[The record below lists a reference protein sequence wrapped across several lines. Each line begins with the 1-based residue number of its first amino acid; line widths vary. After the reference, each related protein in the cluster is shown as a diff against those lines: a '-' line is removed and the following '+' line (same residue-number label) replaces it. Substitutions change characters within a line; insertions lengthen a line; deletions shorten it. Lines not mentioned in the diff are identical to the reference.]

1 MGPEPGAKGPGDAD
15 RMVVPTDTVLPP
27 EGVGRKDLTLQ
38 GDLRQVF
45 VPLCTSVGS
54 SLKWGHSQK
63 SAVWARTWRKGNHCA
78 LLGTHTGAAAVR
90 HGTEGPHEVRTRT
103 PLGLSSSSSG
113 CLSKEIKNTSCTPTF
128 SVAFSPTAKPIP

>member
-1 MGPEPGAKGPGDAD
+1 MGPEPGAQGPGDAD
-15 RMVVPTDTVLPP
+15 RMVVPTDTVLSP
-27 EGVGRKDLTLQ
+27 EGKEGLDF
-38 GDLRQVF
+38 RQVF

-63 SAVWARTWRKGNHCA
+63 SAVWARMWRKGNRCA

-103 PLGLSSSSSG
+103 PLGLSNSSSG
-113 CLSKEIKNTSCTPTF
+113 CLSKEIKNTGCTPTL
-128 SVAFSPTAKPIP
+128 SVAFSPTAKPTP

>member
-15 RMVVPTDTVLPP
+15 RMVVPTDTVLSP
-27 EGVGRKDLTLQ
+27 EGKEGLDF
-38 GDLRQVF
+38 RQVF

-63 SAVWARTWRKGNHCA
+63 SAVWARMWRKGNRCA
-78 LLGTHTGAAAVR
+78 LLGTHMGAAAVR

-103 PLGLSSSSSG
+103 PLGLSNSSSG
-113 CLSKEIKNTSCTPTF
+113 C
-128 SVAFSPTAKPIP
+128 